1 MSPKGKK
8 IKEIKMKVTVD
19 TNFLISA
26 TQWDYSVAHKLL
38 KKFILSDTKRFTIF
52 TTQDILDETLEVLER
67 DFEYNKNE
75 AKNIIEKI
83 LLFVSLIEPKQKVNI
98 VKDDPDDNKV
108 VECAV
113 ESSSDYII
121 TYDKH
126 LLKLKEYNIDM
137 NKINKQKRTKTKDF
151 DERFIKKFEEMKC
164 LFQAKLLFD
173 EKINAEKIN
182 METKIKI
189 IIWEITRK

>member
-1 MSPKGKK
+1 
-8 IKEIKMKVTVD
+8 MKVTVD

-38 KKFILSDTKRFTIF
+38 KKFILSDTKRFTMF

-83 LLFVSLIEPKQKVNI
+83 MLFASLIEPKQKI
-98 VKDDPDDNKV
+98 EIIKEDSDDNKV
-108 VECAV
+108 IECAI

-126 LLKLKEYNIDM
+126 LLKLKEY
-137 NKINKQKRTKTKDF
+137 KG
-151 DERFIKKFEEMKC
+151 
-164 LFQAKLLFD
+164 
-173 EKINAEKIN
+173 
-182 METKIKI
+182 IKI
-189 IIWEITRK
+189 LKPEEILKEF